1 MSVERNSIG
10 FRRYEYNDV
19 VGFLKQVAVLLLQVL
34 VEQQDLHPNQNRM
47 FESYVLLSRGVFR
60 LVWTGFS
67 QTGLDVSGQQGYL
80 RSKEEAEEIS

>member
-1 MSVERNSIG
+1 
-10 FRRYEYNDV
+10 
-19 VGFLKQVAVLLLQVL
+19 
-34 VEQQDLHPNQNRM
+34 M

-80 RSKEEAEEIS
+80 GSKEEAEEIRLISCISCKIKLFPDQMKCSILQHWPETGLSSPV